1 MAKWYN
7 VVKKYKGESRNFK
20 RFYSSRD
27 MMELKRMISVA
38 NSEAKRGLRKP
49 HNGIS
54 PCGCGMEGCFILYS
68 K

>member
-7 VVKKYKGESRNFK
+7 IVKRYKGESKSHK

-49 HNGIS
+49 YKGIS

-68 K
+68 